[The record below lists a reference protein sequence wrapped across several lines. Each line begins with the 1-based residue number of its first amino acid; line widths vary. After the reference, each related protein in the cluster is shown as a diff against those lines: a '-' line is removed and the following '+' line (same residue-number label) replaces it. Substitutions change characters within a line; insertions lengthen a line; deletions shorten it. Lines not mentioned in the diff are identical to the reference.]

1 MEIGHFIDG
10 ITRSLFRHDPATGI
24 ETPLPEKKIA
34 ALVGKA

>member
-1 MEIGHFIDG
+1 MKIGHFIDG

-24 ETPLPEKKIA
+24 ETPLPEKIA